1 MGVFQHEAAAV
12 DSVGKKIYLT
22 EDQPDGRLYRFSPFK
37 WADLSAG
44 FLEVATVAGDGKVT
58 WTGISD
64 PLATTKPTRQQ
75 VPSSTAFNGGE
86 GIVCNREIVYFATKG
101 DDKVRSYNTN
111 TSKMA
116 VHYDG
121 KAQPTLALHGVD
133 NIGTSPYNELLVC
146 EDHGNMELVVLGTNG
161 SSAPLLRVTLQDDSE
176 LAGVAFNPAGT
187 HLYFSSQRG
196 GPAKKGVTYE
206 VTGPFA
212 QRAATAA
219 ASPASAAVLPPVA
232 VAPGA
237 ALVLAAAG
245 GLWKLR
251 TRHAGS
257 VAGAAQGSLGAG

>member
-1 MGVFQHEAAAV
+1 M
-12 DSVGKKIYLT
+12 
-22 EDQPDGRLYRFSPFK
+22 
-37 WADLSAG
+37 
-44 FLEVATVAGDGKVT
+44 
-58 WTGISD
+58 
-64 PLATTKPTRQQ
+64 
-75 VPSSTAFNGGE
+75 
-86 GIVCNREIVYFATKG
+86 YFATKG

-121 KAQPTLALHGVD
+121 KAQPSLALHGVD